1 MHVYARL
8 CVASSTN
15 HLLLPSPCSDQHA
28 AAAATISF
36 RCMRGKLELHEGVCV
51 CRACKRKS
59 LMQHC
64 IRLCVCVCVHM
75 CTQFSCEKCAKF
87 TRFLHE
93 KRVKFIAISVRK
105 THKVCAFFARKTC
118 KVYALLHENRVKFT
132 TIFRGKNAQSL
143 RYLRAKIV

>member
-64 IRLCVCVCVHM
+64 IRLCVCVCVRM
-75 CTQFSCEKCAKF
+75 CVQLSCEKCAKF
-87 TRFLHE
+87 MRFSCKNRVYTIFARFSHKNCTFFVQKNAEILRVFRAKTRKLYTIF
-93 KRVKFIAISVRK
+93 ARK
-105 THKVCAFFARKTC
+105 LRKLCAFFARK
-118 KVYALLHENRVKFT
+118 L
-132 TIFRGKNAQSL
+132 Q
-143 RYLRAKIV
+143 